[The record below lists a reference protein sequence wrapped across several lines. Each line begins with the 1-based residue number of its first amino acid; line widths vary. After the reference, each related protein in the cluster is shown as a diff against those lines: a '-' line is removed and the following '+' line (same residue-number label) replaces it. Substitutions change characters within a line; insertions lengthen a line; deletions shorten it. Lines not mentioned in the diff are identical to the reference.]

1 MTFIRKIS
9 TSLSADAELLSHYKQ
24 TGETDTLAELFDRY
38 IELVYAVC
46 RKYLKDSE
54 PAKDAVMDIFGQL
67 PAKLQKHD
75 VTNFRSWLFTVT
87 KNHCLM
93 QLRSV
98 SGRRMVSPDEGLMQL
113 QEEPH
118 QYVVEEKE
126 WQLEKMSECMNTLS
140 PDQKRIIDLFYLQ
153 QKCYKDIAAMT
164 GYAWDRVRSLVQN
177 GRRNLKICM
186 EQKKVAEENGIMK
199 KIYHTKKIITKKD
212 E

>member
-9 TSLSADAELLSHYKQ
+9 TSLSADTELVSHYKQ
-24 TGETDTLAELFDRY
+24 TGNADTLAELYDRY

-67 PAKLQKHD
+67 PGKLKKHD
-75 VTNFRSWLFTVT
+75 VTNFRSWLFTVA

-98 SGRRMVSPDEGLMQL
+98 SGRRTVILNEDIMQL
-113 QEEPH
+113 QEEVH
-118 QYVVEEKE
+118 RDVVDEKE
-126 WQLEKMSECMNTLS
+126 WQLEQMSECMKTLS
-140 PDQKRIIDLFYLQ
+140 PEQSRIIDLFYLQ
-153 QKCYKDIAAMT
+153 QKCYKDISEIT
-164 GYAWDRVRSLVQN
+164 GYEWDRVRSFVQN

-186 EQKKVAEENGIMK
+186 EQKKAAEENGVLK
-199 KIYHTKKIITKKD
+199 KIYQAKKIITKKD